1 MAFLANSTFILQI
14 SYGKTFKMRYIRC
27 RNNNF
32 IRRYS
37 QFHFMYGS
45 NFYESDFICQFEC
58 SVHIFRGPWL
68 RSQITM
74 ADEAIIRLH
83 LQPETEIQSILR
95 VPLSEAM
102 VAFVE
107 KWGFVLQQHLVM
119 QNQIRDLQL
128 GFNQPLDLPHQIIL
142 RTVTHLSFFFIFF
155 FSEGSE
161 FSAK

>member
-1 MAFLANSTFILQI
+1 MKNIGYQWS
-14 SYGKTFKMRYIRC
+14 
-27 RNNNF
+27 
-32 IRRYS
+32 
-37 QFHFMYGS
+37 
-45 NFYESDFICQFEC
+45 QFEC
-58 SVHIFRGPWL
+58 SVHLFRGPWL

-119 QNQIRDLQL
+119 QNQIWDLQL

-142 RTVTHLSFFFIFF
+142 QTGTHLSFCLFVRREQEQSINL
-155 FSEGSE
+155 E
-161 FSAK
+161 FSSMSRKQPYYWEDTVGIDQRSGCFFGAWFKTTFKYGRSSIPLH